1 MNIDLTTDLPRR
13 IHLVLQEGAESG
25 EGRVAMVEGGK
36 EYSYRQLI
44 DAVESTAAHLSKL
57 GVRAGDR
64 VGIVCENS
72 VAAILLMYAV
82 SRLDAWAVVTNG
94 RLRPRELDSILAD
107 CGARRVVYTH
117 LLSADLE
124 AHAVRGNAEVETFS
138 AIGPIKVGPLNEN
151 SEPEPIYED
160 GALQTAVVIYTT
172 GSTGRPKGVMLSH
185 RNLMF
190 VAGRGKRMKSNGPD
204 DVTTCLMPISHSYG
218 LALMQQILFAGG
230 KLIMMP
236 RFDMDRTIELIRSGT
251 ITIFSAVP
259 ALFSRLVVHAR
270 QNAIALTPN
279 RLRYAYTG
287 TAPLDLPLRRNVEQL
302 LGVVLHNGY
311 GLTET
316 SPSISRT
323 RYKIGD
329 DEMNVGPPMPG
340 LEAKIVDAEGREVP
354 DGEKGDLLVKG
365 PNIMLGYYRQPELTA
380 AVIDKDGFFNTH
392 DIASRGPRGDLVIH
406 GRSKELI
413 IKSGFNVYPAEI
425 EELINTHPA
434 VVGSAVIGR
443 AIEGDEEILA
453 FVEPAPGQVVE
464 ESEILAHVRNQLA
477 PYKMPRRVIVV
488 DELPSAPNGKILK
501 AKLKETAEKMSF

>member
-1 MNIDLTTDLPRR
+1 MDIDLTTDLPRR
-13 IHLVLQEGAESG
+13 IHLVLREGAEFG
-25 EGRVAMVEGGK
+25 EDRIAMVEKGQ
-36 EYSYRQLI
+36 EWSYCQLI
-44 DAVESTAAHLSKL
+44 DVVESTAARLSEL
-57 GVRAGDR
+57 GVRPGDR
-64 VGIVCENS
+64 LGIVCENS
-72 VAAILLMYAV
+72 VAAIVLMYAA

-107 CGARRVVYTH
+107 CGPRRVVYTH
-117 LLSADLE
+117 LLSSDLD
-124 AHAVRGNAEVETFS
+124 AHADRGNAEVETFPG
-138 AIGPIKVGPLNEN
+138 IGPIKIGPLNE
-151 SEPEPIYED
+151 SAEPEPTHED
-160 GALQTAVVIYTT
+160 GARQAAVVIYTT

-185 RNLMF
+185 RNLMY
-190 VAGRGKRMKSNGPD
+190 VAGRGKRMKSVGPD

-230 KLIMMP
+230 KLLMMP
-236 RFDMDRTIELIRSGT
+236 RFDMERAIELIRGGT

-259 ALFSRLVVHAR
+259 ALFSRLVMHAR
-270 QNAIALTPN
+270 QNAITLTPN

-302 LGVVLHNGY
+302 LGAVLHNGY

-323 RYKIGD
+323 RYVLGD
-329 DEMNVGPPMPG
+329 DEMNVGPPMSG
-340 LEAKIVDAEGREVP
+340 LETKIVDTEGREVP
-354 DGEKGDLLVKG
+354 DGEKGDLLVRG
-365 PNIMLGYYRQPELTA
+365 PNIMLGYYRQPDLTA

-392 DIASRGPRGDLVIH
+392 DIASRGPLGDLIIH

-425 EELINTHPA
+425 EELINTHPC

-443 AIEGDEEILA
+443 PIEGDEEILA
-453 FVEPAPGQVVE
+453 FVEPAPGQSVE
-464 ESEILAHVRNQLA
+464 EREILAHIRDQLA
-477 PYKMPRRVIVV
+477 PYKVPRRVIVV

-501 AKLKETAEKMSF
+501 SKLKETAEKMSL